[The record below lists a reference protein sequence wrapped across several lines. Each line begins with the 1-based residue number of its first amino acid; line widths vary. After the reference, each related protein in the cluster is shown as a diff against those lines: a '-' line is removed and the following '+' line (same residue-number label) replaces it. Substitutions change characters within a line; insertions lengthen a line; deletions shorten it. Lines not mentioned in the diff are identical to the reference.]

1 MSSRVLVADD
11 EPDIRFILQA
21 HLRRRGWQ
29 VDEAA
34 SGTEAL
40 DKLRTQQYAAAI
52 LDHRM
57 PGASGLEVAR
67 EACISIPTVV
77 FSAYLDPELRR
88 ELVELG
94 CLGLDKQDMDGLLAF
109 VDGLGG
115 ATTPPTKHAR

>member
-1 MSSRVLVADD
+1 MSGRILVADD
-11 EPDIRFILQA
+11 EPDIRFLLEA

-34 SGTEAL
+34 TGTEAL
-40 DKLRTQQYAAAI
+40 DLLRTQEYAAAI

-67 EACISIPTVV
+67 ESSTSLPTVL
-77 FSAYLDPELRR
+77 FSAYLDPQLRA
-88 ELVELG
+88 ELVELD
-94 CLGLDKQDMDGLLAF
+94 CLGLDKQDLDGLLRF

-115 ATTPPTKHAR
+115 ATETPPP

>member
-1 MSSRVLVADD
+1 MSRRILVADD
-11 EPDIRFILQA
+11 EPDIRFILRA

-34 SGTEAL
+34 TGTEAL

-67 EACISIPTVV
+67 ESSVSIPTLV
-77 FSAYLDPELRR
+77 FSAYLDSQLRSEL
-88 ELVELG
+88 LDLG
-94 CLGLDKQDMDGLLAF
+94 CLGLDKQDLDALLSF
-109 VDGLGG
+109 VDGLSG
-115 ATTPPTKHAR
+115 AAEPPTQSG